1 MRIIDTIA
9 HPIMRISIFQ
19 MNQKYIVKF
28 ELGTLEQSYK
38 FSELDIINLAI
49 LKADVAEK
57 ISPNALIRFE
67 EMQKDLN
74 NCLG

>member
-28 ELGTLEQSYK
+28 ELGSLEQSYK

-49 LKADVAEK
+49 LKADVIEK
-57 ISPNALIRFE
+57 ISPNALLRFE

>member
-1 MRIIDTIA
+1 MRIIDTIE

-28 ELGTLEQSYK
+28 ELGVLEQSYK
-38 FSELDIINLAI
+38 FSELDIINLEI
-49 LKADVAEK
+49 LKADVTEK
-57 ISPNALIRFE
+57 IIPNVLLRFE

-74 NCLG
+74 NCLS

>member
-28 ELGTLEQSYK
+28 ELGALEQSYK

-57 ISPNALIRFE
+57 IIPNALLRFE

>member
-1 MRIIDTIA
+1 MRIIDTIE

-28 ELGTLEQSYK
+28 ELGALEQSYK
-38 FSELDIINLAI
+38 FSELDIINLEI
-49 LKADVAEK
+49 LKVDVAEK

>member
-28 ELGTLEQSYK
+28 ELGALEQSYK

-49 LKADVAEK
+49 LKADVIEK
-57 ISPNALIRFE
+57 ISPNALLRFE

>member
-1 MRIIDTIA
+1 MRIIDTIE

-28 ELGTLEQSYK
+28 ELGVLEQSYK
-38 FSELDIINLAI
+38 FSELDIINLEI

-57 ISPNALIRFE
+57 ISPNALLRFE

>member
-1 MRIIDTIA
+1 MRIIDTIE

-28 ELGTLEQSYK
+28 ELGSLEQSYK
-38 FSELDIINLAI
+38 FSELDIINLEI
-49 LKADVAEK
+49 LKVDVAEK

>member
-28 ELGTLEQSYK
+28 ELGALEQSYK

-49 LKADVAEK
+49 LKVDVIEK
-57 ISPNALIRFE
+57 ISPNTLLRFE

>member
-1 MRIIDTIA
+1 MRIIDTIE

-28 ELGTLEQSYK
+28 ELGALEQSYK
-38 FSELDIINLAI
+38 FSELDIINLEI

-57 ISPNALIRFE
+57 IIPNALIRFE

>member
-28 ELGTLEQSYK
+28 ELGALEQSYK
-38 FSELDIINLAI
+38 FSELDIINLEI

-57 ISPNALIRFE
+57 ISPNALLRFE

>member
-38 FSELDIINLAI
+38 FSELDIINLEI

-57 ISPNALIRFE
+57 ISPNALLRFE

>member
-1 MRIIDTIA
+1 MRIIDTIE

-28 ELGTLEQSYK
+28 ELGALEQSYK

-49 LKADVAEK
+49 LKADVIEK
-57 ISPNALIRFE
+57 ISPNALLRFE
-67 EMQKDLN
+67 EMKKDLN

>member
-1 MRIIDTIA
+1 MRIIDTIEN
-9 HPIMRISIFQ
+9 PIMRISIFQ

-28 ELGTLEQSYK
+28 ELGVLEQSYK
-38 FSELDIINLAI
+38 FSELDIINLEI

-57 ISPNALIRFE
+57 ISPNALLRFE

>member
-1 MRIIDTIA
+1 MRIIDSIP
-9 HPIMRISIFQ
+9 HPSMRISIFN
-19 MNQKYIVKF
+19 MNDKYIVKF
-28 ELGTLEQSYK
+28 ELGALEQSYK
-38 FSELDIINLAI
+38 FSELDIINLEI

-57 ISPNALIRFE
+57 ISPNALLRFE

>member
-1 MRIIDTIA
+1 MRIIDTIE
-9 HPIMRISIFQ
+9 HPTLRISIFE

-28 ELGTLEQSYK
+28 ELGALEQSFK
-38 FSELDIINLAI
+38 FSELDIINLEI
-49 LKADVAEK
+49 LKVDVAEK
-57 ISPNALIRFE
+57 IIPNVLLRFE

>member
-28 ELGTLEQSYK
+28 ELGALEQSYK
-38 FSELDIINLAI
+38 FSELDIINLEI
-49 LKADVAEK
+49 LKADVIEK
-57 ISPNALIRFE
+57 ISPNALLRFE

>member
-1 MRIIDTIA
+1 MRIIDTIE
-9 HPIMRISIFQ
+9 HSTLRISIFE

-28 ELGTLEQSYK
+28 ELGALEQSFK
-38 FSELDIINLAI
+38 FSELDIINLEI
-49 LKADVAEK
+49 LKVDVAEK
-57 ISPNALIRFE
+57 IIPNVLLRFE

>member
-1 MRIIDTIA
+1 MRIIDTIE
-9 HPIMRISIFQ
+9 HPSLRISIFE

-28 ELGTLEQSYK
+28 ELGALEQSFK

-49 LKADVAEK
+49 LKADVVEK
-57 ISPNALIRFE
+57 IIPNVLLRFE

>member
-1 MRIIDTIA
+1 MRIIDTIE
-9 HPIMRISIFQ
+9 HPTLRISIFE

-28 ELGTLEQSYK
+28 ELGALEQSFK
-38 FSELDIINLAI
+38 FSELDIISLEI

-57 ISPNALIRFE
+57 IIPNVLLRFE

-74 NCLG
+74 NCLS

>member
-1 MRIIDTIA
+1 MRIIDTIE
-9 HPIMRISIFQ
+9 HSILRISIFE

-28 ELGTLEQSYK
+28 ELGALEQSFK
-38 FSELDIINLAI
+38 FSELDIINLEI

-57 ISPNALIRFE
+57 IIPNALLRFE

>member
-1 MRIIDTIA
+1 MRIIDTIE

-28 ELGTLEQSYK
+28 ELGSLEQSYK
-38 FSELDIINLAI
+38 FSELDIINLEI

-57 ISPNALIRFE
+57 ISPNALLRFE

>member
-1 MRIIDTIA
+1 MRIIDTIE
-9 HPIMRISIFQ
+9 HPILRISIFE

-28 ELGTLEQSYK
+28 ELGALDQSFK
-38 FSELDIINLAI
+38 FSELDIINLEI

-57 ISPNALIRFE
+57 IIPNVLLRFE

-74 NCLG
+74 NCLS

>member
-28 ELGTLEQSYK
+28 ELGTLEQSFK

-49 LKADVAEK
+49 LKADVVEK
-57 ISPNALIRFE
+57 IIPNVLLRFE

>member
-28 ELGTLEQSYK
+28 ELGALEQSYK

-49 LKADVAEK
+49 LKVDVIEK
-57 ISPNALIRFE
+57 ISPNALLRFE

>member
-1 MRIIDTIA
+1 
-9 HPIMRISIFQ
+9 
-19 MNQKYIVKF
+19 
-28 ELGTLEQSYK
+28 LGALEQSFK
-38 FSELDIINLAI
+38 FSELDIINLEI

-57 ISPNALIRFE
+57 IIPNVLLRFE

>member
-1 MRIIDTIA
+1 MRIIDTIE

-28 ELGTLEQSYK
+28 ELGALEQSYK
-38 FSELDIINLAI
+38 FSELDIINLEI
-49 LKADVAEK
+49 LKVDVAEK
-57 ISPNALIRFE
+57 ISPNALLRFE

>member
-9 HPIMRISIFQ
+9 HPTLRISIFE

-28 ELGTLEQSYK
+28 ELGALEQSFK
-38 FSELDIINLAI
+38 FSELDIINLEI

-57 ISPNALIRFE
+57 IIPNVLLRFE
-67 EMQKDLN
+67 EMQKDLK

>member
-28 ELGTLEQSYK
+28 ELGALEQSYK

-49 LKADVAEK
+49 LKADVIEK
-57 ISPNALIRFE
+57 ISPNALLRFE
-67 EMQKDLN
+67 EMKKDLN

>member
-1 MRIIDTIA
+1 MRIIDTIE

>member
-28 ELGTLEQSYK
+28 ELGALEQSYK
-38 FSELDIINLAI
+38 FSELDIINLEI

-57 ISPNALIRFE
+57 ISPNALLRFE
-67 EMQKDLN
+67 EMHKDLN

>member
-28 ELGTLEQSYK
+28 ELGSLEQSYK
-38 FSELDIINLAI
+38 FSELDIINLEI

-57 ISPNALIRFE
+57 ISPNALLRFE

>member
-1 MRIIDTIA
+1 MRIIDTIE
-9 HPIMRISIFQ
+9 HPTLRISIFE

-28 ELGTLEQSYK
+28 ELGALEQSFK

-49 LKADVAEK
+49 LKADVVEK
-57 ISPNALIRFE
+57 IIPNVLLRFE